1 MLSGKKIILG
11 VSGSIA
17 AYKAILLLR
26 LLQKE
31 GAEVKVVLTPA
42 VSKFVGELSF
52 SALTNGEVLSD
63 LWEGGWSDHVALGTW
78 ADLMIVA
85 PATANTLAKMS
96 HGICDNALLA
106 VYLAARCPVMVAP
119 AMDADMYIHPRT
131 AANLH
136 SLAEDGV
143 MPLPVGSGFLASGLI
158 GPGRLLEPEE
168 IVGEIKDHFA
178 RMAYQPLQGQ
188 AVLITAG
195 PTREPLDPV
204 RFITNHSSGK
214 MGYALA
220 AQAASLGAKVTLVS
234 GPTQLAMPAQV
245 ERVDVSTA
253 QEMYEAVHAVAA
265 QQQII
270 IMSAAVADYTPAQVA
285 HQKIKKKGDDLSLE
299 LIRTKDILKSV
310 GETKQAHQFLVGFA
324 METENGIENAQ
335 RKLEKKNLDLIVLN
349 SLRDKGAGFGHDTN
363 KVTLIERNG
372 AITEH
377 PLMSKSAVA
386 KEIFKQILAHWKPIN
401 P

>member
-1 MLSGKKIILG
+1 
-11 VSGSIA
+11 
-17 AYKAILLLR
+17 
-26 LLQKE
+26 
-31 GAEVKVVLTPA
+31 
-42 VSKFVGELSF
+42 
-52 SALTNGEVLSD
+52 
-63 LWEGGWSDHVALGTW
+63 
-78 ADLMIVA
+78 
-85 PATANTLAKMS
+85 
-96 HGICDNALLA
+96 
-106 VYLAARCPVMVAP
+106 
-119 AMDADMYIHPRT
+119 
-131 AANLH
+131 
-136 SLAEDGV
+136 
-143 MPLPVGSGFLASGLI
+143 
-158 GPGRLLEPEE
+158 
-168 IVGEIKDHFA
+168 
-178 RMAYQPLQGQ
+178 MAYQPLQGQ

-234 GPTQLAMPAQV
+234 GPTQLATPAQV

-377 PLMSKSAVA
+377 PLISKSAVA

>member
-1 MLSGKKIILG
+1 
-11 VSGSIA
+11 
-17 AYKAILLLR
+17 
-26 LLQKE
+26 
-31 GAEVKVVLTPA
+31 
-42 VSKFVGELSF
+42 GELSF

-234 GPTQLAMPAQV
+234 GPTQLATPAQV

-349 SLRDKGAGFGHDTN
+349 SLRD
-363 KVTLIERNG
+363 
-372 AITEH
+372 
-377 PLMSKSAVA
+377 
-386 KEIFKQILAHWKPIN
+386 
-401 P
+401 

>member
-158 GPGRLLEPEE
+158 GPGRLLEPERSLARSR
-168 IVGEIKDHFA
+168 IILLVWLISPFKD
-178 RMAYQPLQGQ
+178 R
-188 AVLITAG
+188 
-195 PTREPLDPV
+195 R
-204 RFITNHSSGK
+204 S
-214 MGYALA
+214 
-220 AQAASLGAKVTLVS
+220 
-234 GPTQLAMPAQV
+234 
-245 ERVDVSTA
+245 
-253 QEMYEAVHAVAA
+253 
-265 QQQII
+265 
-270 IMSAAVADYTPAQVA
+270 
-285 HQKIKKKGDDLSLE
+285 
-299 LIRTKDILKSV
+299 
-310 GETKQAHQFLVGFA
+310 
-324 METENGIENAQ
+324 
-335 RKLEKKNLDLIVLN
+335 
-349 SLRDKGAGFGHDTN
+349 
-363 KVTLIERNG
+363 
-372 AITEH
+372 
-377 PLMSKSAVA
+377 
-386 KEIFKQILAHWKPIN
+386 
-401 P
+401 